1 MGLILP
7 VMVPP
12 TMAKAR
18 VTPKAASCA
27 IACWNGVYSDPGSS
41 DSEGKYMV
49 NLKRKQK
56 YHFFLWI
63 NLFL

>member
-1 MGLILP
+1 
-7 VMVPP
+7 MVPP
-12 TMAKAR
+12 TIAKAR
-18 VTPKAASCA
+18 VIPKAASCA

-56 YHFFLWI
+56 YHFVSL
-63 NLFL
+63 N